1 MKKFRISLKHTAVVA
16 ACFAVSIMLFTGC
29 NKDDDPKTGT
39 GIAETE
45 KLYVSST
52 ANGEKVYTLKVTQ
65 SLTKSTATSGDTY
78 VLLYVDN
85 AGVVKTSAGAV
96 TSSDENTLVLA
107 PASGAAFT
115 VTVTKDGVTGISG
128 NITFTDNTTATGG
141 TLTPMGTGGEIE
153 LPVGEIAEDRVLGVP
168 GMALNYVYNGDGLL
182 TVKNS
187 ATLVALPGTTI
198 RFSKTGSGIEI
209 RENATVKMLGTDK
222 LYALDAEGKLSST
235 PSASSG
241 HITLKGGAAKGS
253 WNGVY
258 IKTKKENQ
266 LIYVDMLN
274 GGSRTDD
281 FNNAAVLNIEAA
293 KAGISHCTVSGG
305 KVYGI
310 AMWDDFTLTAFD
322 NNKVENCDAE
332 PVWFRGQFSRIGKF
346 DVTSDFTNNTKPYI
360 HISVPQDVTESA
372 TLNETSVPY
381 YFAEGG
387 MDYLNAD
394 LTIGAGVTV
403 YMGEATGFG
412 TGQNRTGKLNMN
424 GTAQKPVTFTR
435 VPGTNYHWK
444 AIHLAGSSHKIKNCI
459 LEYGGNSW
467 NGWEDA
473 GILNV
478 AFETSIE
485 FENVTVRNSI
495 NYGIHILHFDDC
507 SYTGGNTVTFGAG
520 AQANAGGNV
529 RVWGNTCDTGCVFN
543 ALP

>member
-1 MKKFRISLKHTAVVA
+1 MKKFRISLKRTAVVA
-16 ACFAVSIMLFTGC
+16 TCFAVSMMLFSGC
-29 NKDDDPKTGT
+29 DKDDDPKTGT
-39 GIAETE
+39 GIADTE
-45 KLYVSST
+45 KLYVSAT

-65 SLTKSTATSGDTY
+65 TLVKSTAVQGDTY
-78 VLLYVDN
+78 VLLFVDKS
-85 AGVVKTSAGAV
+85 GEVKTSAGVV
-96 TSSDENTLVLA
+96 TSSDGNTLILT
-107 PASGAAFT
+107 PASGAPFTIT
-115 VTVTKDGVTGISG
+115 VTAEGITGISG
-128 NITFTDNTTATGG
+128 NITFTDGSVAAGG
-141 TLTPMGTGGEIE
+141 TLTPLGTGGEIE
-153 LPVGEIAEDRVLGVP
+153 IPVAAIADDRVLGVP
-168 GMALNYVYNGDGLL
+168 GMSLNYVYNGDGLL
-182 TVKNS
+182 VVNS
-187 ATLVALPGTTI
+187 SVTLVVLPGTTI
-198 RFSKTGSGIEI
+198 RFSKTSGGMEV

-222 LYALDAEGKLSST
+222 LFALDAEGKLSAT
-235 PSASSG
+235 PSTTSG
-241 HITLKGGAAKGS
+241 HVTLKGGATKGS

-266 LIYVDMLN
+266 LNYVDMLN

-281 FNNAAVLNIEAA
+281 FNNAAVLNIEEG
-293 KAGISHCTVSGG
+293 KVGISHCTVSGG

-310 AMWDDFTLTAFD
+310 ALWDDFTLTAFD

-332 PVWFRGQFSRIGKF
+332 PVWFRGQFSRIDKF

-360 HISVPQDVTESA
+360 HVYVPQSVEEVA
-372 TLNETSVPY
+372 MLNETSVPY

-387 MDYLNAD
+387 MDYLKAD
-394 LTIGAGVTV
+394 LNIGAGVTV

-412 TGQNRTGKLNMN
+412 TGQNLTGKLNIN

-444 AIHLAGSSHKIKNCI
+444 AIGLAGSSHKIKNCI
-459 LEYGGNSW
+459 MEYGGNSW

-495 NYGIHILHFDDC
+495 NFGLHILHFDDC
-507 SYTGGNTVTFGAG
+507 TYTGGNTVTF
-520 AQANAGGNV
+520 QSNAAGNV